1 MFSIIRATTIVAL
14 FHLTTI
20 VSTARAQTNWTLLD
34 AEFNEVSV
42 SLRAINATEVS
53 LSVGQEQRAIPI
65 GEFVQL
71 RRSLPDQPPAD
82 AMTVVLH
89 DGSRLPGRAVALR
102 GESLVWASLSAGE
115 VSIPLQ
121 NLRAIVAPG
130 RDIDALP
137 PAGTEDVLRLGNG
150 DVLRGIFADIE
161 KTRLTIQLPGGDN
174 VPVDLGGVAELVLA
188 DAGAREPDRSAAF
201 RLRFQNGTSLLASAI
216 SSDDAKLTFTPVG
229 GRKLTAPL
237 TTITTIEHLN
247 GPVLWLSELRPVTAE
262 HVPYFGLS
270 FPHRM
275 NRSVAGKPIRAG
287 TQTFASG
294 IGVHSRST
302 LVFAIPDGVS
312 TFRTRF
318 AIDNDQPMAN
328 VDVRILLD
336 DKVAFERAGVRA
348 GALSEVVSLPL
359 AGAKQLTLIVD
370 FGENFDVQDRL
381 NWIEPALLR

>member
-1 MFSIIRATTIVAL
+1 MRLFPRAISLVVL
-14 FHLTTI
+14 IHLLACGGI
-20 VSTARAQTNWTLLD
+20 ARAQASWTLLD
-34 AEFNEVSV
+34 ADFAETSVVLRSISADEVR
-42 SLRAINATEVS
+42 LD
-53 LSVGQEQRAIPI
+53 VGQAQRAVPI
-65 GEFVQL
+65 REFVQL
-71 RRSLPDQPPAD
+71 RRSLPDQPPAEG
-82 AMTVVLH
+82 MTAVLH
-89 DGSRLPGRAVALR
+89 DGSRLPGRPVALR

-115 VSIPLQ
+115 LSIPLQ
-121 NLRAIVAPG
+121 NLRAIVAAG

-137 PAGTEDVLRLGNG
+137 APATEDVLRLANG

-161 KTRLTIQLPGGDN
+161 KTQLTLQLPGGDN

-188 DAGAREPDRSAAF
+188 DAGAAMTRGDAPF
-201 RLRFQNGTSLLASAI
+201 RLRFQNGTSILAAAVTA
-216 SSDDAKLTFTPVG
+216 DNARLHFTPAG
-229 GRKLTAPL
+229 GQPL
-237 TTITTIEHLN
+237 DVPIDAITTIEHLK
-247 GPVLWLSELRPVTAE
+247 GPVLWLSELRPVSAE

-275 NRSVAGKPIRAG
+275 NRSVVGKPIRAG

-302 LVFAIPDGVS
+302 LVFNLPDGVT

-336 DKVAFERAGVRA
+336 DQLAFERAGVRA
-348 GALSEVVSLPL
+348 GAISEVVSLPL
-359 AGAKQLTLIVD
+359 SGAKQLTLIVD
-370 FGENFDVQDRL
+370 FGENFDVQDRF